1 MKEIKNINEDF
12 EQILLLIQEARS
24 RVYAKANSEL
34 VLLYFNVGKVVS
46 QKVKAGNWGEN
57 TVQELANFIAT
68 KQPELSG
75 FNRRG
80 LYRMKQFYETYHI
93 GSECFLLWISINN
106 SKGSLSATQLQAI
119 DNKEDIKVSAVPTL
133 LPNLEYVSQL
143 GTHINQSKKV
153 SQLGTQLENIEELH
167 FNFINNLLLKISWSN
182 HRLILSKTKIAEEK
196 LYYIMTSIQEKYN
209 ITELERALKTAT
221 FERTMLSKEQQKI
234 TATIQNQLPQN
245 LFKDPYIFEFL
256 DLPESHSEREFEKA
270 IIHNLQK
277 FILEVGKGFTYMGN
291 QYRLQVGN
299 KDYYTDLLFYHR
311 DLQCLVLFELKIE
324 DFAPEFLGKLNFY
337 LEALD
342 RDVKR
347 PTENPSIGILLCKGK
362 DTEVVE
368 YAMARNTSPAIIADY
383 ETKLIDKKLLA
394 NKLHQLAEIFNKETE

>member
-1 MKEIKNINEDF
+1 MSKLKIDKNADF
-12 EQILLLIQEARS
+12 EQVLLLIQEARS
-24 RVYAKANSEL
+24 RVFSKANAEL
-34 VLLYFNVGKVVS
+34 VMLYFNVGKMVS
-46 QKVKAGNWGEN
+46 QKVNQGIWGDA
-57 TVQELANFIAT
+57 VVDELAKHIEIHL
-68 KQPELSG
+68 PELTG

-80 LYRMKQFYETYHI
+80 LYRMKQFFEIYNI
-93 GSECFLLWISINN
+93 DSECFLLWLSVNN
-106 SKGSLSATQLQAI
+106 SI
-119 DNKEDIKVSAVPTL
+119 VSPAA
-133 LPNLEYVSQL
+133 
-143 GTHINQSKKV
+143 
-153 SQLGTQLENIEELH
+153 TQLENTEMEKVSPAATQMEMH
-167 FNFINNLLLKISWSN
+167 NNFLNNILLKISWTN
-182 HRLILSKTKIAEEK
+182 HLEIFSSIKKSEEILFYVLMS
-196 LYYIMTSIQEKYN
+196 
-209 ITELERALKTAT
+209 LKEIVSTLPT
-221 FERTMLSKEQQKI
+221 
-234 TATIQNQLPQN
+234 QLPQN

-256 DLPESHSEREFEKA
+256 DLPDTHSEKDLEKA
-270 IIHNLQK
+270 LIQNLQK

-347 PTENPSIGILLCKGK
+347 PNEKPSIGILLCKGK

-368 YAMARNTSPAIIADY
+368 YAMARNTSPALIADY

-394 NKLHQLAEIFNKETE
+394 QKLHQLSALFKKDID